1 MRRMLWLGFLPA
13 YGVNPSIEMTTI
25 KEGFLPPGEMTVK
38 LGRISS
44 GFGGIYGESLADWLT

>member
-1 MRRMLWLGFLPA
+1 MNGMVDLFFDFSRQGRDGDTGDFGFDYRNA
-13 YGVNPSIEMTTI
+13 
-25 KEGFLPPGEMTVK
+25 TVK